1 MRSQL
6 AAVRAVA
13 AQLAAAAEKAIRAK
27 AQIKSPSRVTR
38 KLGAYFGAGWI
49 NSIKD
54 SAREARKWAE
64 RLVHIPTIKQP
75 DFAMPCG
82 GYSGDLN
89 DNYSYGNSGYYV
101 IEVPVNMDG
110 KEVARITAPFT
121 EEELNKRQTRE
132 NRKKGRR

>member
-1 MRSQL
+1 MKL
-6 AAVRAVA
+6 ANG
-13 AQLAAAAEKAIRAK
+13 
-27 AQIKSPSRVTR
+27 R
-38 KLGAYFGAGWI
+38 K
-49 NSIKD
+49 
-54 SAREARKWAE
+54 

-121 EEELNKRQTRE
+121 EEELNKKTDERKQKEGKTLMYDFRDTNAYLTNKPIPAEAMQINEVYLE
-132 NRKKGRR
+132 NEIDGYRTLYVKGRGAFS